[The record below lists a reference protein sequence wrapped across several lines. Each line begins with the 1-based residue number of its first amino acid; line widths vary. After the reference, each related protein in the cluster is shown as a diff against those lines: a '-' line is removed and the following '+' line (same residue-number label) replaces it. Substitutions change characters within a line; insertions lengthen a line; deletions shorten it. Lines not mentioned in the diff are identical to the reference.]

1 MSDTPSRDLGELLRR
16 LRTGRSLKMATV
28 IERLQVPRA
37 TAYWWE
43 TPRGRPE
50 PEQLQRLL
58 DLYDA
63 SPADRLKAW
72 ELRTSDPLEVAPTD
86 PLDPPTPA

>member
-1 MSDTPSRDLGELLRR
+1 VSDTPPRDLGELLRR

-28 IERLQVPRA
+28 IERLQVPKA

-43 TPRGRPE
+43 TSRGRPE

-58 DLYDA
+58 DLYNA
-63 SPADRLKAW
+63 SPTDRLKAW
-72 ELRTSDPLEVAPTD
+72 ELRTSNPLETAPTD
-86 PLDPPTPA
+86 PLDPPTPV